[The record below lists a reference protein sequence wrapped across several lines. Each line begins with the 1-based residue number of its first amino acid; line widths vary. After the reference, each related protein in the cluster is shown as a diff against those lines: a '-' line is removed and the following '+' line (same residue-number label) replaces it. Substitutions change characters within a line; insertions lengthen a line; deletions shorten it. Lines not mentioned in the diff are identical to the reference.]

1 MASARNYKKEYAAR
15 SDKIKAYRKKNKV
28 KDKMR
33 TRARRKMKCGAGKE
47 VDHKDNNAMN
57 NNRSNLKCISRK
69 ANRQKGAKK
78 TNSKR

>member
-1 MASARNYKKEYAAR
+1 MAKERNHKKEYAAR
-15 SDKIKAYRKKNKV
+15 REERKAYRKKNKV
-28 KDKMR
+28 NDKYR

-47 VDHKDNNAMN
+47 VDHVDNNPRN
-57 NNRSNLKCISRK
+57 NNRNNLKCISRK